1 MRKRNK
7 RERNLIKRYNKLVKL
22 SSLLYFLAGLGV
34 LAFGI
39 YYREI
44 FEIVFG
50 VFALVFSFANLK
62 NKNYSQ
68 ASIRR
73 LEQNRL
79 SFIIVF
85 IIIYS
90 LVNPIG
96 NIPLLYDLYKRDL
109 VLNGGFLDE

>member
-22 SSLLYFLAGLGV
+22 SSLLYFLAGCGV
-34 LAFGI
+34 LFFGI

-50 VFALVFSFANLK
+50 VFALVFSFVNLK